1 LPSRNWK
8 PKPFCFEDLI
18 LFEVPGVGV
27 QFAGPGH
34 LHSQR
39 LVAFDPM
46 PDVVPLKS
54 KEPGTQGDAPRAV
67 VHGWVAQLGREHVG
81 VFRLGHPRVQQG
93 ILRRPVATKCT
104 HQREILFLDPNFACC
119 KSYKTGD
126 KTLVITGSP
135 FFTPIAEPH
144 CWAYLVAFNRPVKVL
159 ASARTLQFQGAV
171 TAQKNNPS
179 PIGSIGTGRGR
190 GWIVWFHA
198 ILQPTQNQSKPNQGH

>member
-135 FFTPIAEPH
+135 FFYAH
-144 CWAYLVAFNRPVKVL
+144 CGATLLGVLSCIQPTGQGIGQCEDTAVSRGCNGTKKQSIPNRVHRHGP
-159 ASARTLQFQGAV
+159 
-171 TAQKNNPS
+171 
-179 PIGSIGTGRGR
+179 GTGMDCLVSCN
-190 GWIVWFHA
+190 I
-198 ILQPTQNQSKPNQGH
+198 TTYSKSI